1 MSTRLQVIVDEADL
15 TRLRR
20 VARREGLT
28 VSAWVRRVLR
38 DAARRSPRGDVSRKL
53 AAIRA
58 AAEHSFPAPDIHVML
73 DEIERGRAADAP

>member
-1 MSTRLQVIVDEADL
+1 MSTRLQVVVESADL
-15 TRLRR
+15 TRFRR

-38 DAARRSPRGDVSRKL
+38 ESARRSPRGDVGRKL

-58 AAEHSFPAPDIHVML
+58 AANHSFPAPDIDVML
-73 DEIERGRAADAP
+73 AEIELGRAGDAT